1 MKREKDGEE
10 LAVRMVAY
18 PHRPG
23 LAIMQPVM
31 EESLTAQGIEVTT
44 TFTGNKWSETQAILD
59 GRTFDLML
67 WAQYILPAGDLLWVL
82 SAFFPA

>member
-1 MKREKDGEE
+1 MKREKDGGE

-31 EESLTAQGIEVTT
+31 EGLRDAV
-44 TFTGNKWSETQAILD
+44 GNYKMRSCLHDAVINAAVRIGKNINKLELYRHA
-59 GRTFDLML
+59 
-67 WAQYILPAGDLLWVL
+67 LLEE
-82 SAFFPA
+82 